1 MPQTNGDYM
10 YVSSFSQL
18 PDADDYASPTVEE
31 KEQLVT
37 AGDHSGERRISSSA
51 IPLRSM
57 PPRVDNDIEVLLES
71 DSNQATIVWS
81 TCS

>member
-1 MPQTNGDYM
+1 MQQTNGDYM
-10 YVSSFSQL
+10 YLSSFTQL

-37 AGDHSGERRISSSA
+37 AGDHSGVRGISSPA

-71 DSNQATIVWS
+71 DSNQAAIVWS